1 MSGYVNL
8 KSKATRPKRPPYAG
22 APWPRGAA
30 RSAVVGVSVTVWVV
44 VTLIL
49 ALAGAAALGVS
60 IAAYVRDNQH
70 HSRTHQHIKPVGFSV
85 YKNDTQTLLD
95 NTTTIVTTWTAE
107 DGWPAYDA
115 SKGRFNATSGIFT
128 IAKTDVYAVTGVVC
142 FTATANG
149 TREARLV
156 TSGAA
161 AAEVFTREAGDAT
174 LSGDQCLEVH
184 QIMNT
189 VKNGMIW
196 LEAFS
201 DSGNTE
207 AITSESR
214 FSIERVA
221 RNH

>member
-1 MSGYVNL
+1 MSGYVR
-8 KSKATRPKRPPYAG
+8 RPKPLLRPKPAG
-22 APWPRGAA
+22 QPWSPARAA
-30 RSAVVGVSVTVWVV
+30 IVGVSVTTWVV
-44 VTLIL
+44 VTSVI
-49 ALAGAAALGVS
+49 ALAGLAALGVS
-60 IAAYVRDNQH
+60 IAAFVRDNQH

-85 YKNDTQTLLD
+85 YKNNTQMIAD
-95 NTTTIVTTWTAE
+95 NTSTIVTTWTAE
-107 DGWPAYDA
+107 DGWPAYDDT
-115 SKGRFNATSGIFT
+115 KGAFNGTSGIFT
-128 IAKTDVYAVTGVVC
+128 VRKTDVYAVTGVVC

-161 AAEVFTREAGDAT
+161 AAEVFSREVGSDT

-184 QIMNT
+184 QIIDT
-189 VKNGMIW
+189 IKGGMVW

-201 DSGNTE
+201 DSGNMETV
-207 AITSESR
+207 TGESR